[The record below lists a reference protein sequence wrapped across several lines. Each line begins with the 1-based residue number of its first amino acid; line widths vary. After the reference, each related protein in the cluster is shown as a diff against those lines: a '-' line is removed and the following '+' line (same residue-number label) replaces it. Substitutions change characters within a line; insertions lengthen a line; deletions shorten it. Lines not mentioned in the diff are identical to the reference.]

1 MKVLY
6 IFILLLGS
14 QQILHAQKVLDYK
27 TKTSANQA
35 ERALLLELLR
45 KAMYKEFKQEFV
57 FAVDRLNVH
66 NGYAWLKSNAS
77 RKDGKEIKLDAEGF
91 YDCCHVEAL
100 FVKKN
105 GKWQMYEY
113 GSFSTDVWWVSLW
126 DDKKIPIKVFG
137 DDYFEVKEE

>member
-6 IFILLLGS
+6 ILILLLGS

-27 TKTSANQA
+27 TKTSANQG
-35 ERALLLELLR
+35 ERTVMLELLR

-57 FAVDRLNVH
+57 FAVEKLNVC

-77 RKDGKEIKLDAEGF
+77 RRDGKEIKLDAEIP

-105 GKWQMYEY
+105 GKWQIYEY

-137 DDYFEVKEE
+137 DDYYEVKVE

>member
-1 MKVLY
+1 M
-6 IFILLLGS
+6 
-14 QQILHAQKVLDYK
+14 DYK

-57 FAVDRLNVH
+57 FAVDRLNVY

-77 RKDGKEIKLDAEGF
+77 RKDGKEIKLDAEIP

-105 GKWQMYEY
+105 GKWQIYEY
-113 GSFSTDVWWVSLW
+113 GSFSTDVWWISLW
-126 DDKKIPIKVFG
+126 DDKKIPKQVFG
-137 DDYFEVKEE
+137 DDY

>member
-6 IFILLLGS
+6 IFILLIGC

-35 ERALLLELLR
+35 ERTLLLELLR

-57 FAVDRLNVH
+57 FAVDRLNVY

-77 RKDGKEIKLDAEGF
+77 RKDGKEIKLDAEIP

-105 GKWQMYEY
+105 GKWQIYKY
-113 GSFSTDVWWVSLW
+113 GSFSTDVWWISLW
-126 DDKKIPIKVFG
+126 DDKKIPKQVFG
-137 DDYFEVKEE
+137 DDY

>member
-6 IFILLLGS
+6 IFILLIGC

-57 FAVDRLNVH
+57 FAVDRLNVY

-77 RKDGKEIKLDAEGF
+77 RKDGKEINLDAEIP

-105 GKWQMYEY
+105 GKWQIYEY
-113 GSFSTDVWWVSLW
+113 GSFSTDVWWTSLW
-126 DDKKIPIKVFG
+126 DDKKIPKQVFG
-137 DDYFEVKEE
+137 NDY

>member
-6 IFILLLGS
+6 IFILLIGC

-57 FAVDRLNVH
+57 FAVDRLNVY

-77 RKDGKEIKLDAEGF
+77 RRDGKEIKLDAEIP

-105 GKWQMYEY
+105 GKWQIYEY

-137 DDYFEVKEE
+137 DDYYEVKVE

>member
-57 FAVDRLNVH
+57 FAVDRLNVYH
-66 NGYAWLKSNAS
+66 GYAWLKSNAS
-77 RKDGKEIKLDAEGF
+77 RKDGKEIKLDAEIP

-113 GSFSTDVWWVSLW
+113 TAFSTDMWWLGLW

>member
-6 IFILLLGS
+6 IFILLIGC

-35 ERALLLELLR
+35 ERTFMLELLR

-57 FAVDRLNVH
+57 FAVDKLNVY

-77 RKDGKEIKLDAEGF
+77 RRDGKEIKLDAEIP

-105 GKWQMYEY
+105 GKWQIYEY
-113 GSFSTDVWWVSLW
+113 GSFSTDVWWISLW
-126 DDKKIPIKVFG
+126 DDKKIPKQVFG
-137 DDYFEVKEE
+137 DDYFEAHDE